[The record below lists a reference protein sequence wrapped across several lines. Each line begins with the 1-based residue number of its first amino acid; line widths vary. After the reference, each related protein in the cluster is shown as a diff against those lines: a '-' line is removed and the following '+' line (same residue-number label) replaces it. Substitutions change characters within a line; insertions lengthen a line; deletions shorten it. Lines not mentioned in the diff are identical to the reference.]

1 MRKSF
6 GIRIA
11 PCKFR
16 QDNRSFFIDHS
27 SNAISDALTS
37 VKHISKRVATALHDM
52 RNTHYTCFTD
62 LLYEME
68 VHPACDSQVIEIL
81 IQLDYFRE
89 FGMNGKL

>member
-27 SNAISDALTS
+27 SNTISDALTS
-37 VKHISKRVATALHDM
+37 VKHISKRVANALYDM
-52 RNTHYTCFTD
+52 RSTRCACFTD

-68 VHPACDSQVIEIL
+68 VHPAFDSQVIEIL